1 MLHDIAPLAASRGF
15 KITSGRRF
23 FHLTGIR
30 QDKGHAVRLCAQ
42 IFVRNTDGG
51 VVTLGLSDSAK
62 DLSWLKSVDIP
73 ILLPH
78 ADGSYES
85 IDLLNLVKAD
95 RPGSRG
101 WNDAIWDALNS
112 LEEWRMAK

>member
-1 MLHDIAPLAASRGF
+1 MNYI
-15 KITSGRRF
+15 
-23 FHLTGIR
+23 
-30 QDKGHAVRLCAQ
+30 
-42 IFVRNTDGG
+42 
-51 VVTLGLSDSAK
+51 
-62 DLSWLKSVDIP
+62 
-73 ILLPH
+73 LPH

-101 WNDAIWDALNS
+101 WNDAILDALNS